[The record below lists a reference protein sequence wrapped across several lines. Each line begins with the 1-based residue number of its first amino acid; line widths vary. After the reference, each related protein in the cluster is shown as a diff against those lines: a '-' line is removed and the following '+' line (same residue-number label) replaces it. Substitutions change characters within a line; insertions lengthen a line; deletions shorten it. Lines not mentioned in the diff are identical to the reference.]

1 MAYSLRYYYEN
12 ILADGGVVRLE
23 IHEKNG
29 TKPAMPI
36 GEVVQGLSL
45 QIQGN
50 EEDIISPI
58 TTTLL
63 TMVFV
68 DAPDHADADT
78 HKCGD
83 WVEFYTPDSTYWKV
97 ILRGKSSDEAN
108 FRTLWGGYVTPDSY
122 EEELTY
128 RGSVTIVARDNIGHL
143 ADFPFETES
152 DEYGTIS
159 LRQLLSRAWENIESP
174 MDFIYDDRDWMQTG
188 GVSAL
193 YTRFNIAVF
202 EGKTWYDVLES
213 ALYAYGAVLRYVG
226 NNMVRVCPMRY
237 MPNFYGT
244 VTHLRPLFV
253 SGATRMLT
261 PAVKK
266 IEEVVDYEIGAELQ
280 PLVTPADFSG
290 TRHELDSENEIYS
303 FSLSNTEGGKGWFND
318 IPYKALYFDPTPYLI
333 READAAAIRE
343 IKRKMYV
350 VANQDYSYNAKY
362 SRYVYAQNAKIKV
375 VFGTGLMRKRYM
387 DSNGLPAGGYYLVPR
402 NGTIT
407 AAYYSISVTQN
418 GITQYLGS
426 DGGWQTTIIVHDI
439 TNDAGLTEMEFEVD
453 LSAFTGEI
461 MLGIGICGINATIP
475 YIQIA
480 EFSIGAAEQDA
491 FLKTNRVT
499 TNYNEENNIIISRD
513 PVIAPA
519 FNETILPAII
529 KNGIFRIEGN
539 TYKPTAEWAWEG
551 DSPQQMALYN
561 HFQTLCY
568 YLKPNNVLEGI
579 IVNGD
584 ILNHSCIWNWK
595 GAEHILVG
603 GSYDFLSGMI
613 RGAILRQFAR
623 YEDQVY
629 VHVAKDAVFVPQKGI
644 VLDVSIICWN
654 MISWSISGLPDWI
667 TTSQM
672 SGTGSAEVQFTIAAN
687 NTGEVRVAQ
696 IHIERAVL
704 TITQKDRMG
713 DFGVDYSLDYW

>member
-12 ILADGGVVRLE
+12 TLADGGVVRLE

-50 EEDIISPI
+50 EADIIAPI
-58 TTTLL
+58 ATTLL
-63 TMVFV
+63 TMTFI

-83 WVEFYTPDSTYWKV
+83 WMEFYTPDSTYWKV
-97 ILRGKSSDEAN
+97 ILLGKSPRAAV

-143 ADFPFETES
+143 ADFPFETEG

-159 LRQLLSRAWENIESP
+159 LRQLLSRAWDIIESP
-174 MDFIYDDRDWMQTG
+174 MAFIYDGDWMQTE

-193 YTRFNIAVF
+193 ETRFNISAFENKSWHDVIEAV
-202 EGKTWYDVLES
+202 
-213 ALYAYGAVLRYVG
+213 LYAYGAVLRFVG
-226 NNMVRVCPMRY
+226 DNRVKVCPLRD
-237 MPNFYGT
+237 MPKFHGT
-244 VTHLRPLFV
+244 IKHFSPTFV
-253 SGATRMLT
+253 SGATRMLS

-266 IEEVVDYEIGAELQ
+266 VEEIVDYQIEEAFQ
-280 PLVTPADFSG
+280 PLVEPS
-290 TRHELDSENEIYS
+290 
-303 FSLSNTEGGKGWFND
+303 
-318 IPYKALYFDPTPYLI
+318 
-333 READAAAIRE
+333 
-343 IKRKMYV
+343 
-350 VANQDYSYNAKY
+350 DYSGAKLEVSDGTGFTGTVYPLLNNEVGKNWMNPSDDSPTYFNAESYGFVDENMRFTEDEKKSLRSSMMLLCNNNAGKAIFSKY
-362 SRYVYAQNAKIKV
+362 CNPHDFVYKV
-375 VFGTGLMRKRYM
+375 VFGSRYYAASDTM
-387 DSNGLPAGGYYLVPR
+387 LGKYNQDYCKITSVKYAVRIVANGVTEYMQKDGTWSAAMYEH
-402 NGTIT
+402 TIT
-407 AAYYSISVTQN
+407 STSHIN
-418 GITQYLGS
+418 
-426 DGGWQTTIIVHDI
+426 
-439 TNDAGLTEMEFEVD
+439 EFEVRVSPNHGVCILVELLILQVGIVES
-453 LSAFTGEI
+453 LSSGYVVISSVSISRPEDVA
-461 MLGIGICGINATIP
+461 ML
-475 YIQIA
+475 
-480 EFSIGAAEQDA
+480 S
-491 FLKTNRVT
+491 TNRVI
-499 TNYNEENNIIISRD
+499 TNYNTENNVVIKRD

-519 FNETILPAII
+519 YNSVVLPAII
-529 KNGIFRIEGN
+529 KNGIFYKEGQL
-539 TYKPTAEWAWEG
+539 YKPAIAWAWEG

-568 YLKPNNVLEGI
+568 YIKPNNVLEGT
-579 IVNGD
+579 IVNAD
-584 ILNHSCIWNWK
+584 LFSHACIWNWK

-654 MISWSISGLPDWI
+654 MISWSVSGLPDWI
-667 TTSQM
+667 TASQM
-672 SGTGSAEVQFTIAAN
+672 SGTGSAELQFTIAAN